1 MIYIGKNG
9 QTIYDVSIAIY
20 GTIEPVF
27 KLLEW
32 NNINLNSDLSGLE
45 LYYEPV
51 VFAGFKP
58 VETVEE
64 NLKRLVTIKENQ
76 SIFDISLQL
85 FGNLE
90 SVFKLGNLDTDLTKT
105 TIEYEINKTSVPTY
119 FYDKKINLSTLY
131 VVSEGVVWD
140 GTFIIWDGINILK
153 Y

>member
-9 QTIYDVSIAIY
+9 QTIYDISIAIY
-20 GTIEPVF
+20 GIIEPVF

-51 VFAGFKP
+51 VFDGFKP
-58 VETVEE
+58 VETIEE

-76 SIFDISLQL
+76 SIFDVSLQL

>member
-51 VFAGFKP
+51 VFNGFKP

-64 NLKRLVTIKENQ
+64 SIKRLVTIKENQ

-85 FGNLE
+85 FGDIE
-90 SVFKLGNLDTDLTKT
+90 SVFKLGDLDSDLTKK
-105 TIEYEINKTSVPTY
+105 TIEYEINKTSVPTF
-119 FYDKKINLSTLY
+119 FYDKKISLSTLY
-131 VVSEGVVWD
+131 SINKNAIWD
-140 GTFIIWDGINILK
+140 GTFIIWDGNNILT

>member
-51 VFAGFKP
+51 VFNGFKP
-58 VETVEE
+58 VETIEE

-90 SVFKLGNLDTDLTKT
+90 SIFKLGDLDSDLTKK

-131 VVSEGVVWD
+131 VVSDNVVWD
-140 GTFIIWDGINILK
+140 GVFDIWDGVFYLG

>member
-1 MIYIGKNG
+1 MIYIGKNN

-27 KLLEW
+27 NLIEW
-32 NNINLNSDLSGLE
+32 NNIALNTDLSGSQ
-45 LYYEPV
+45 LYYEPI
-51 VFAGFKP
+51 VFNGFKP

-64 NLKRLVTIKENQ
+64 STKRLVTIKENQ

-90 SVFKLGNLDTDLTKT
+90 SVFKLGDLDTDLTKT

-119 FYDKKINLSTLY
+119 FYDKKISLSTLY
-131 VVSEGVVWD
+131 EINKIAVWD
-140 GTFIIWDGINILK
+140 GTYIIWDGTSILTH
-153 Y
+153 